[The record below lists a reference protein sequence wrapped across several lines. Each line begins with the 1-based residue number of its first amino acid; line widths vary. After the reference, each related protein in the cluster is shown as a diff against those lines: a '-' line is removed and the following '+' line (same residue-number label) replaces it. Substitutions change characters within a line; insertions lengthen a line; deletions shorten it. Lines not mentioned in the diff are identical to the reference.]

1 MKTLLLLLISGL
13 WALSPAAEHPNI
25 VLIMA
30 DDMGYSDIG
39 CYGGEI
45 KTPVLD
51 QLARDGLRYT
61 QFYNTSRCCPTRAA
75 LISGLYSHQAGMGLM
90 EGDRGWPGYR
100 GSINK
105 RCVTLAEALR
115 SGGYRNYMS
124 GKWHLTRHKRPD
136 GDKSAWPMQRGF
148 DRFYG

>member
-75 LISGLYSHQAGMGLM
+75 LISGLYSHQTGMGLM

-105 RCVTLAEALR
+105 RCVTLDHFPYFFL
-115 SGGYRNYMS
+115 
-124 GKWHLTRHKRPD
+124 
-136 GDKSAWPMQRGF
+136 
-148 DRFYG
+148 